1 MPSGYQYFQK
11 AALVEEALK
20 VLDRYGVVKLI
31 PDDFGPTVF
40 LPATYLPDWF
50 DSDENPIALF
60 RKFKQVGDRNW
71 LQRALRSV
79 DNAYEQLQ
87 ITELDFDPDEMEIQW
102 EPIPLDRSDGTL
114 DRAIEAVGNVI
125 EAIEQDNGYAANA
138 GGEREYV
145 LSNLKAFQRAVS
157 EQAEIY
163 WMQIKTFAL
172 TPLGK
177 VITRFGSAA
186 VGIAATAARDLI
198 LEWLKIAFSKALDW
212 L

>member
-1 MPSGYQYFQK
+1 M
-11 AALVEEALK
+11 
-20 VLDRYGVVKLI
+20 
-31 PDDFGPTVF
+31 
-40 LPATYLPDWF
+40 
-50 DSDENPIALF
+50 
-60 RKFKQVGDRNW
+60 GDRNW

-186 VGIAATAARDLI
+186 VGIAATAARDSI